1 MSSTTSSNTLTS
13 GFIDLATYD
22 EPEKYMYG
30 GAKSVSYFVRRVT
43 KSTWFTVVP
52 TTLTLNQTPQF
63 ATQWDANIS
72 RAGDYMLFNWL
83 RVTFPSV
90 SVNTATARFGAN
102 SRIRWTRNLMHHL
115 LKETAVTFNDL
126 VEMRFD
132 DYFLDFWSAFTVTS
146 SKRVGYNN
154 MIGNISLLNNYSN
167 APGAAN
173 NGLVIPQA
181 TLLLPL
187 PYCHT
192 RDTGVALPTAALPYN
207 EMKLRFNFRD
217 WTDLLII
224 DNVAPIVGGAGSGGV
239 STYASPSDLSNSQV
253 TLSNVQVWAEYA
265 LVSNDE
271 RKLMG
276 QAPRDLLIE
285 QVQTAN
291 PQSVDPTRNTTR
303 IDIHFSHSVKAL
315 MFSLQNTSNKAEWA
329 NYSSASPVPQP
340 AGVNFAP
347 AAASDALSQ
356 VSVYYENTQRLSNMP
371 VDYFSLMQ
379 PWYRAPAIPEETG
392 YHLYSYSLDL
402 MDVNPHGSTNY
413 GKLTNVGVEIA
424 PSAEAAA
431 GGAGAGTLAVP
442 DASAANVA
450 AGHGL
455 KQTFS
460 LVLVAVNH
468 NIVRIAGGALG
479 FPVL

>member
-13 GFIDLATYD
+13 GFIDLASYD

-52 TTLTLNQTPQF
+52 TTLTLNQTPGF
-63 ATQWDANIS
+63 GVQWDANIS
-72 RAGDYMLFNWL
+72 RAGDYLLFNWL
-83 RVTFPSV
+83 RVSFPSV
-90 SVNTATARFGAN
+90 SVNQATARFGAN
-102 SRIRWTRNLMHHL
+102 TRIRWTRNLMHHL

-154 MIGNISLLNNYSN
+154 MIGNIPVLNNYSN
-167 APGAAN
+167 APGAVN
-173 NGLVIPQA
+173 NGLTIPAA
-181 TLLLPL
+181 TLMLPL

-217 WTDLLII
+217 WTELLIV
-224 DNVAPIVGGAGSGGV
+224 DNVAAIAGGAGSGGV
-239 STYASPSDLSNSQV
+239 STYASSSDLVNSNVQ
-253 TLSNVQVWAEYA
+253 LSNVQVWAEYA

-276 QAPRDLLIE
+276 QAPRDILIE
-285 QVQTAN
+285 QVQTNN

-303 IDIHFSHSVKAL
+303 IDIHFSHSIKAL
-315 MFSLQNTSNKAEWA
+315 MFALQNTTNKAEWA
-329 NYSSASPVPQP
+329 NYSSASPVPQ
-340 AGVNFAP
+340 ASGVNFAP
-347 AAASDALSQ
+347 AAASDALAQ
-356 VSVYYENTQRLSNMP
+356 VSLYYENTQRLSNMP
-371 VDYFSLMQ
+371 VDYFSLIQ

-402 MDVNPHGSTNY
+402 LDVNPHGSTNY
-413 GKLTNVGVEIA
+413 GKLTNVGVEFA
-424 PSAEAAA
+424 PSADAAA
-431 GGAGAGTLAVP
+431 GGAVAGSLAVP
-442 DASAANVA
+442 GSAAEIA
-450 AGHGL
+450 AGQGV
-455 KQTFS
+455 KQAFS
-460 LVLVAVNH
+460 FVLVGVNH
-468 NIVRIAGGALG
+468 NLVRIAGGALG